1 MRPRNK
7 SALGVLGAEARSF
20 ISGVEC
26 RVESAEDLWQQRS
39 SAGRGACG
47 PSPPLHSNTSAQH

>member
-1 MRPRNK
+1 M
-7 SALGVLGAEARSF
+7 LGAEARSF